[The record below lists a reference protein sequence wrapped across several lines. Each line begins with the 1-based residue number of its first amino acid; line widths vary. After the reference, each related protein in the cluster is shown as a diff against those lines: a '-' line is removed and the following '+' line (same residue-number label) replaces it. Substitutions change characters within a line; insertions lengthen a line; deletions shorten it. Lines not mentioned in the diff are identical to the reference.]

1 MKIKIQVNEKVTF
14 AHDVVVEV
22 PKNVDIEML
31 LDKAEKTDSLD
42 DVTYVLEKAGCK
54 VIEIIRDD
62 SGMDCEIEIPDYE
75 EQE

>member
-42 DVTYVLEKAGCK
+42 DVTYILEKSGCK
-54 VIEIIRDD
+54 VIKILRDD
-62 SGMDCEIEIPDYE
+62 SGMDYEIEIPDYE